1 MDGNTKTLIIHPVS
15 AVPGSPVYDK
25 FVLLSK
31 PGMFSV
37 TTFEEIVGT
46 IGQAITDNAPGR
58 GYNRVTNVEL
68 ATCCFNIETA
78 EIDFV
83 KLRTVQDFVDLANG
97 DTVVAWFQPKIS
109 VFVKMYGGVIVDNN
123 TVLQDVVTFGEYI
136 ELSVFS
142 PSLVNQLTA
151 AIRRRLLP
159 RLKPHGLTITSLV
172 LSMFSDY
179 QVIGDSVRFAV
190 LGSTDVL

>member
-15 AVPGSPVYDK
+15 VVLVFPVGDK

-31 PGMFSV
+31 AGMFSV
-37 TTFEEIVGT
+37 TSFDEIVGT

-78 EIDFV
+78 ELDFV
-83 KLRTVQDFVDLANG
+83 KLRTVQDFVNLANG

-109 VFVKMYGGVIVDNN
+109 VFVGRCRWCVVSLLRRHRNGQRWKEWIVGGDEIIA
-123 TVLQDVVTFGEYI
+123 GSI
-136 ELSVFS
+136 
-142 PSLVNQLTA
+142 
-151 AIRRRLLP
+151 
-159 RLKPHGLTITSLV
+159 LKN
-172 LSMFSDY
+172 
-179 QVIGDSVRFAV
+179 R
-190 LGSTDVL
+190 